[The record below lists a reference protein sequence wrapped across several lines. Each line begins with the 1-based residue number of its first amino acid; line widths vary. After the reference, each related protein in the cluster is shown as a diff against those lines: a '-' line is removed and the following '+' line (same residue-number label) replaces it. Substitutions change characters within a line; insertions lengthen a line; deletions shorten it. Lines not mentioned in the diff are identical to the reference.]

1 MSPPVET
8 QAANDVPK
16 PLACG
21 AGMPTGQR
29 TGVSQPQASVIGFAA
44 PVPVQ
49 NPFAS
54 AAADA
59 KAAILGHTNGLQ
71 NGEECKRSSVDSE
84 WMGNDSDD
92 VPRAGQRGSAIATSV
107 TTALQELQRPSR
119 CQAQL
124 WRSCRRRSAAR
135 RTWA

>member
-8 QAANDVPK
+8 QAAKDVPK
-16 PLACG
+16 PLGCG
-21 AGMPTGQR
+21 GAMPAGQR

-71 NGEECKRSSVDSE
+71 NGGE
-84 WMGNDSDD
+84 
-92 VPRAGQRGSAIATSV
+92 
-107 TTALQELQRPSR
+107 
-119 CQAQL
+119 
-124 WRSCRRRSAAR
+124 
-135 RTWA
+135 

>member
-21 AGMPTGQR
+21 AGMPAGQR
-29 TGVSQPQASVIGFAA
+29 ASVSQPQASVIGFAA

-71 NGEECKRSSVDSE
+71 NGDECTRSSVDNE
-84 WMGNDSDD
+84 WIDD
-92 VPRAGQRGSAIATSV
+92 DDADIPELCNE
-107 TTALQELQRPSR
+107 ALSQPL
-119 CQAQL
+119 
-124 WRSCRRRSAAR
+124 
-135 RTWA
+135 